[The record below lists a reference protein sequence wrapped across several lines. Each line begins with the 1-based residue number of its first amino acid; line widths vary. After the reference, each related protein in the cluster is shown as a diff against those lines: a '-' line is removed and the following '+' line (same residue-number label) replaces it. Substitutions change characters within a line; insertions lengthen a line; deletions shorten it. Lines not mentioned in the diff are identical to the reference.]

1 MVKLPV
7 SKGNVCVVGDEY
19 FTLGFALGGAGERY
33 IVSVNAPKDEVLK
46 TLNTVVN
53 NLSKKGITLVIVQDK
68 LKPYFEKVRQSLS
81 KGIVVYVPD
90 ITSASKAE
98 VKEYYSSLIRRY
110 LGIAL
115 ELG

>member
-1 MVKLPV
+1 MAKLPV
-7 SKGNVCVVGDEY
+7 SKGSICVVGDEY

-33 IVSVNAPKDEVLK
+33 VVSINAPDDKVLK
-46 TLNTVVN
+46 ALNAVVDD
-53 NLSKKGITLVIVQDK
+53 LSKKGITLVIVQDE

-90 ITSASKAE
+90 IASASKAK

>member
-7 SKGNVCVVGDEY
+7 SKGSICVIGDEY
-19 FTLGFALGGAGERY
+19 FTLGFALGGASERY
-33 IVSVNAPKDEVLK
+33 VINVNASDEAILK
-46 TLNTVVN
+46 TLNLIISELSRKNVALVV
-53 NLSKKGITLVIVQDK
+53 VQEK
-68 LKPYFEKVRQSLS
+68 LKRSFEKVRQSLG
-81 KGIVVYVPD
+81 KEIVIYVPD
-90 ITSASKAE
+90 VTSASKAE